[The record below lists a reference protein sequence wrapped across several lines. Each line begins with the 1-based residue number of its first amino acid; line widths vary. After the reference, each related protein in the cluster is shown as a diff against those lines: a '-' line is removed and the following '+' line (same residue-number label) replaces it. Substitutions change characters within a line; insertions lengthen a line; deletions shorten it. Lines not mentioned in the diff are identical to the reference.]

1 MFEYYN
7 IFVTFFPSFYHK
19 TYFQAVENSSPFL
32 CFLPKLTVI
41 IEKGTALLYDGND
54 IKFKGENKMAKPSE
68 YFVKTFSWQSES
80 KTDSNFIVIRND
92 VRFSLITER
101 LLRVEI
107 DKTGHFTDEPTQTV
121 VCRNFSA
128 PEFRIVEDG
137 NILIII
143 TTKTIF
149 KYDTKAHK
157 MIGIS
162 LKDGKSLTEYSSGN
176 LKGTY
181 RTLDQVNGAVA
192 LGDGVMSRN
201 GVAVID
207 DTLSLI
213 LNPDGTI
220 GERRKT
226 EKDEYYFAYNHDY
239 RACLSD
245 FFKLCGKVPLVPR
258 YCLGNWWSR
267 YKAYTQEE
275 YLSLMD
281 EFIDRKIP
289 ITVAT
294 VDMDWHWVDVKKR
307 FGKSGSKFVLNPFK
321 ADNIFQGDGWTG
333 YSWNTE
339 LFPDYKT
346 FLKELQDKNFKVT
359 LNLHPAQGVR
369 FFDDMYEEMAKAMGI
384 DPATKQRVNFD
395 ITDPQFID
403 AYFNI
408 LHKPYENEG
417 VDFWWIDWQQGKKT
431 AIKNLDPLWALNH
444 YHTLANERENK
455 RPLILSRFAGAGSH
469 RYPLGFSG
477 DTHITWASLD
487 FQPYFTNTATN
498 IGYTWWSHD
507 IGGHMMQRKDDEL
520 YARWVQYGLYSPIMR
535 LHSTSNE
542 FMGKEPWKHNLQ
554 SEAVAVSALRERHAL
569 LPYLYSMNY
578 RTHEKSLALCE
589 PMYYAYPENEE
600 AYKVRNQYFFGSE
613 LMVAPITSRMNQKT
627 HLGAVEVWLPEGRW
641 TDIYTGA
648 IYEGNKTLKMYRG
661 LESIPVFAKEGA
673 IIPMSTN
680 NTENN
685 WKNPK
690 DMTLRIFRGNNTFP
704 LYEDDGE
711 TNEYK
716 NGNFAITNYTVKE
729 ENGNLEFIISPAEG
743 NCSSLPQRRNYT
755 LVFEDVA
762 SSKNVVILV
771 NGKEANAEVKSY
783 KGKTT
788 VTLKGITPKG
798 KVGIRFE
805 GFTPRENRPKK
816 DLIIELVTKYQM
828 DVAMKALKFTSYLKR
843 VDNNIPQC
851 EECFYGPIKEV
862 VEMK

>member
-1 MFEYYN
+1 MNQPSAYFKD
-7 IFVTFFPSFYHK
+7 TF
-19 TYFQAVENSSPFL
+19 
-32 CFLPKLTVI
+32 
-41 IEKGTALLYDGND
+41 G
-54 IKFKGENKMAKPSE
+54 FK
-68 YFVKTFSWQSES
+68 SES
-80 KTDSNFIVIRND
+80 KTAKEFTVIKND
-92 VRFSLITER
+92 VRFSIITDR
-101 LLRVEI
+101 LLRVEV
-107 DKTGHFTDEPTQTV
+107 DRNLRFTDEPTQTV
-121 VCRNFSA
+121 ICRNFAA
-128 PEFRIVEDG
+128 PQFKTIEDG

-162 LKDGKSLTEYSSGN
+162 LKGGKNLTEYKQGN

-181 RTLDQVNGAVA
+181 RTLDQTAGAVN
-192 LGDGVMSRN
+192 LGDGIMSRN

-207 DTLSLI
+207 DTKSLI
-213 LNPDGTI
+213 LNSDGTI

-226 EKDEYYFAYNHDY
+226 IKDEYYFAYNHDY
-239 RACLSD
+239 RTCLKD
-245 FFKLCGKVPLVPR
+245 FFSLCGQVPLVPR

-267 YKAYTQEE
+267 YKAYTQQE

-294 VDMDWHWVDVKKR
+294 VDMDWHWVDVRQR
-307 FGKSGSKFVLNPFK
+307 FGKSSNKFTLNPFK

-339 LFPDYKT
+339 LFPDYRA
-346 FLKELQDKNFKVT
+346 FLKELQEKNFKVT

-384 DPATKQRVNFD
+384 DPQTKRRVDFD
-395 ITDPQFID
+395 ITNPQFVD

-417 VDFWWIDWQQGKKT
+417 VDFWWIDWQQGTKT
-431 AIKNLDPLWALNH
+431 KVKNLDPLWALNH
-444 YHTLANERENK
+444 YHTLANEK
-455 RPLILSRFAGAGSH
+455 DKSRPLILSRYAGVGSH

-477 DTHITWASLD
+477 DTHICWDALH

-507 IGGHMMQRKDDEL
+507 IGGHMMQSKDDEL

-554 SEAVAVSALRERHAL
+554 SEAVAVSCLRERHAL

-578 RTHEKSLALCE
+578 RTHKNSLALCE
-589 PMYYAYPENEE
+589 PMYYAYPENNE
-600 AYKVRNQYFFGSE
+600 AYEMKNQYFFGSE
-613 LMVAPITSRMNQKT
+613 LMVAPITTKLNPKT
-627 HLGAVEVWLPEGRW
+627 YLASVDVWLPEGRW

-648 IYEGNKTLKMYRG
+648 IYEGGKTVTMYRG
-661 LESIPVFAKEGA
+661 IESIPVLAKEGA
-673 IIPMSTN
+673 IIPLSAN
-680 NTENN
+680 DTEND

-690 DMTLRIFRGNNTFP
+690 DMVLRIFRGNNSFS

-711 TNEYK
+711 SNEYK
-716 NGNFAITNYTVKE
+716 NGNFAITKYSVS
-729 ENGNLEFIISPAEG
+729 ENENNLSFIISPAEG
-743 NCSSLPQRRNYT
+743 NCSTIPQRRSYK
-755 LVFEDVA
+755 LVFEDVTA
-762 SSKNVVILV
+762 AENILVVV
-771 NGKEANAEVKSY
+771 NGKEADVKAESQ

-788 VTLKGITPKG
+788 IILKGISPKS
-798 KVGIRFE
+798 KVEVFMTGV
-805 GFTPRENRPKK
+805 TARENRSKRE
-816 DLIIELVTKYQM
+816 LVIELVTKYQM
-828 DVAMKALKFTSYLKR
+828 DVAMKAMKFTSYLDK
-843 VDNNIPQC
+843 VNKNIPHC
-851 EECFYGPIKEV
+851 ESCFYGPIKEV
-862 VEMK
+862 VDMK

>member
-1 MFEYYN
+1 
-7 IFVTFFPSFYHK
+7 
-19 TYFQAVENSSPFL
+19 
-32 CFLPKLTVI
+32 
-41 IEKGTALLYDGND
+41 
-54 IKFKGENKMAKPSE
+54 MAKPSE
-68 YFVKTFSWQSES
+68 YFVKTFGWKSDS
-80 KTDSNFIVIRND
+80 KTNGKFIFTRKD
-92 VRFSLITER
+92 VRFSLLTDR
-101 LLRVEI
+101 LLRVEV
-107 DKTGHFTDEPTQTV
+107 DKDLKFTDEPTQTV
-121 VCRNFSA
+121 ICRNFDE
-128 PEFRIVEDG
+128 PTFRIIDDG
-137 NILIII
+137 DIVIII

-149 KYDTKAHK
+149 KYDVKAHK

-162 LKDGKSLTEYSSGN
+162 LKNGKSLTEYSSGN

-181 RTLDQVNGAVA
+181 RTLDGANGAVK
-192 LGDGVMSRN
+192 LGDGVMSKN
-201 GVAVID
+201 GVAVVD
-207 DTLSLI
+207 DTAGLI
-213 LNPDGTI
+213 LNSDGTI

-226 EKDEYYFAYNHDY
+226 QKDEYYFAYNHDY

-275 YLSLMD
+275 YLSLMQ
-281 EFIDRKIP
+281 EFVDREIP

-339 LFPDYKT
+339 LFPDYRA
-346 FLKELQDKNFKVT
+346 FLKELQDNNFKVT

-369 FFDDMYEEMAKAMGI
+369 FFDDMYEEMARAMNI

-395 ITDPQFID
+395 ITDPQYVD

-417 VDFWWIDWQQGKKT
+417 VDFWWIDWQQGTKT
-431 AIKNLDPLWALNH
+431 KVKNLDPLWALNH
-444 YHTLANERENK
+444 YHTLANERDQK
-455 RPLILSRFAGAGSH
+455 RPLILSRYAGVGSH

-477 DTHITWASLD
+477 DTHITWDSLD

-507 IGGHMMQRKDDEL
+507 IGGHMMQSKDDEL

-554 SEAVAVSALRERHAL
+554 SEAVAVSCLRERHAL

-589 PMYYAYPENEE
+589 PMYYAYPETEE
-600 AYKVRNQYFFGSE
+600 AYNVKNQYFFGSE
-613 LMVAPITSRMNQKT
+613 LLVAPITSRMNQKT
-627 HLGAVEVWLPEGRW
+627 YLGSVDVWLPEGRW

-648 IYEGNKTLKMYRG
+648 IYDGGKKVKMYRG
-661 LESIPVFAKEGA
+661 LESIPVLAREGA
-673 IIPMSTN
+673 IIPMSSN
-680 NTENN
+680 DKENN
-685 WKNPK
+685 WKNPT
-690 DMTLRIFRGNNTFP
+690 DMTVRIFRGNNTFE

-716 NGNFAITNYTVKE
+716 NGNYAITRYTVSE
-729 ENGNLEFIISPAEG
+729 DNSNLSFVISPAEG

-755 LVFEDVA
+755 LLFEDVA
-762 SSKNVVILV
+762 EAKEIKVLV
-771 NGKEANAEVKSY
+771 NGKEAKADISSF

-788 VTLKGITPKG
+788 IVLKGVTPKG
-798 KVGIRFE
+798 KVEIIME
-805 GFTPRENRPKK
+805 DFTKRVNRPKK
-816 DLIIELVTKYQM
+816 DLVIELVTKYQM
-828 DVAMKALKFTSYLKR
+828 DVAMKALMFTSYLKK
-843 VDNNIPQC
+843 VDDKIPQC
-851 EECFYGPIKEV
+851 DECFSGPIREV
-862 VEMK
+862 VEMQ

>member
-1 MFEYYN
+1 
-7 IFVTFFPSFYHK
+7 
-19 TYFQAVENSSPFL
+19 
-32 CFLPKLTVI
+32 
-41 IEKGTALLYDGND
+41 
-54 IKFKGENKMAKPSE
+54 MAKPSE
-68 YFVKTFSWQSES
+68 YFVKTFGWKSDS
-80 KTDSNFIVIRND
+80 KTNGRFTFTRKD
-92 VRFSLITER
+92 VRFSLLTDR
-101 LLRVEI
+101 LLRVEV
-107 DKTGHFTDEPTQTV
+107 DKDLKFTDEPTQTV
-121 VCRNFSA
+121 VCRNFA
-128 PEFRIVEDG
+128 EPTFRVVDDG
-137 NILIII
+137 DVVIII

-149 KYDTKAHK
+149 KYDVKVHK
-157 MIGIS
+157 MTGIS
-162 LKDGKSLTEYSSGN
+162 LKNGKSLTEYQSGN

-181 RTLDQVNGAVA
+181 RTLDQANGAVK

-201 GVAVID
+201 GVAVVD

-213 LNPDGTI
+213 LNTDGTI

-226 EKDEYYFAYNHDY
+226 QKDEYYFAYNHDY
-239 RACLSD
+239 RACLAD
-245 FFKLCGKVPLVPR
+245 FYKLCGRTPLVPR

-275 YLSLMD
+275 YLSLMQ
-281 EFIDRKIP
+281 EFVDREIP

-339 LFPDYKT
+339 LFPDYRA

-369 FFDDMYEEMAKAMGI
+369 FFDDMYEEIARAMNI
-384 DPATKQRVNFD
+384 DPQTKQRVNFD
-395 ITDPQFID
+395 ITDPQYID

-431 AIKNLDPLWALNH
+431 KIKNLDPLWALNH

-455 RPLILSRFAGAGSH
+455 RPLILSRYAGVGSH

-477 DTHITWASLD
+477 DTHITWDSLD

-507 IGGHMMQRKDDEL
+507 IGGHMMQSKDDEL

-554 SEAVAVSALRERHAL
+554 SEAVAVSCLRERHAL

-578 RTHEKSLALCE
+578 RTYEKSLALCE
-589 PMYYAYPENEE
+589 PMYYAYPECEE
-600 AYKVRNQYFFGSE
+600 AYKVKNQYFFGSE
-613 LMVAPITSRMNQKT
+613 LLVAPITSKINQKT
-627 HLGAVEVWLPEGRW
+627 YLGSVDVWLPEGRW

-648 IYEGNKTLKMYRG
+648 IYEGGKMIKMYRG
-661 LESIPVFAKEGA
+661 LESIPVLAKEGA
-673 IIPMSTN
+673 IIPMSAN
-680 NTENN
+680 DKENN

-690 DMTLRIFRGNNTFP
+690 DMTVRIFRGNNTFE

-716 NGNFAITNYTVKE
+716 NGNSAITRYTVAE
-729 ENGNLEFIISPAEG
+729 DNGNLSFVISPAEG
-743 NCSSLPQRRNYT
+743 NCSSLPQRRSYT

-762 SSKNVVILV
+762 AAKEIKVHI
-771 NGKEANAEVKSY
+771 NGKEANADIRSY

-788 VTLKGITPKG
+788 IALKGITPKG
-798 KVGIRFE
+798 KVEITMNDITVRV
-805 GFTPRENRPKK
+805 NRPKK
-816 DLIIELVTKYQM
+816 DLVIELVTKYQM
-828 DVAMKALKFTSYLKR
+828 DVALKALMFTSYLKR
-843 VDNNIPQC
+843 VDNKIPQC
-851 EECFYGPIKEV
+851 DECFYGPIKEV
-862 VEMK
+862 VEMQ

>member
-1 MFEYYN
+1 
-7 IFVTFFPSFYHK
+7 
-19 TYFQAVENSSPFL
+19 
-32 CFLPKLTVI
+32 
-41 IEKGTALLYDGND
+41 
-54 IKFKGENKMAKPSE
+54 MAKPSE
-68 YFVKTFSWQSES
+68 YFLKTFAWKTES
-80 KTDSNFIVIRND
+80 KTNGKYTFIRRD
-92 VRFSLITER
+92 VRFSLLTDR
-101 LLRVEI
+101 LLRVEA
-107 DKTGHFTDEPTQTV
+107 DKELKFTDEPTQTV
-121 VCRNFSA
+121 VCRNFA
-128 PEFRIVEDG
+128 EPNFKIVEDG
-137 NILIII
+137 DIVIII

-149 KYDTKAHK
+149 KYDLNQHK

-162 LKDGKSLTEYSSGN
+162 LKDGKSLTEYKSGN

-181 RTLDQVNGAVA
+181 RTLDGANGSVN
-192 LGDGVMSRN
+192 LGDGVMSKD
-201 GVAVID
+201 GVAVVD

-213 LNPDGTI
+213 LNTDGTI

-226 EKDEYYFAYNHDY
+226 QKDEYYFAYNHDY
-239 RACLSD
+239 RACLKD
-245 FFKLCGKVPLVPR
+245 FFSLCGKVPLVPR

-275 YLSLMD
+275 YLSLMN
-281 EFIDRKIP
+281 EFIDREIP

-339 LFPDYKT
+339 LFPDYRA

-369 FFDDMYEEMAKAMGI
+369 FFDDMYEEMARAMNI
-384 DPATKQRVNFD
+384 DPSTKKRVNFD
-395 ITDPQFID
+395 ITDPQYID

-417 VDFWWIDWQQGKKT
+417 VDFWWIDWQQGTKT
-431 AIKNLDPLWALNH
+431 KVKNLDPLWALNH
-444 YHTLANERENK
+444 YHTLANERDRK
-455 RPLILSRFAGAGSH
+455 RPLILSRYAGVGSH

-477 DTHITWASLD
+477 DTHITWDSLD

-507 IGGHMMQRKDDEL
+507 IGGHMMQSKDDEL

-554 SEAVAVSALRERHAL
+554 SEAVAVSCLRERHAL

-589 PMYYAYPENEE
+589 PMYYAYPETEE
-600 AYKVRNQYFFGSE
+600 AYNVKNQYFFGSE
-613 LMVAPITSRMNQKT
+613 LLVAPITSRMNQKT
-627 HLGAVEVWLPEGRW
+627 YLGSVDVWLPKGRW

-648 IYEGNKTLKMYRG
+648 IYDGGKKVKMYRG
-661 LESIPVFAKEGA
+661 LESIPVLAREGA
-673 IIPMSTN
+673 IIPMSSN
-680 NTENN
+680 DKENN

-690 DMTLRIFRGNNTFP
+690 DMTVRIFRGNNTFE

-711 TNEYK
+711 TNDYK
-716 NGNFAITNYTVKE
+716 DGNSAITRYTVE
-729 ENGNLEFIISPAEG
+729 EADGNLSFFISPAEG
-743 NCSSLPQRRNYT
+743 NCSTIPQRRNYT
-755 LVFEDVA
+755 LIFEDIAEAKAV
-762 SSKNVVILV
+762 KVLV
-771 NGKEANAEVKSY
+771 NGKEANADIKSY
-783 KGKTT
+783 KGRTT
-788 VTLKGITPKG
+788 INLKGITPKG
-798 KVGIRFE
+798 KVEILMENITVR
-805 GFTPRENRPKK
+805 TNRPKK
-816 DLIIELVTKYQM
+816 DLVIELVTKYQM
-828 DVAMKALKFTSYLKR
+828 DVAMKALRFTSYLKR
-843 VDNNIPQC
+843 VDDKIPQC

-862 VEMK
+862 VEMQ

>member
-1 MFEYYN
+1 
-7 IFVTFFPSFYHK
+7 
-19 TYFQAVENSSPFL
+19 
-32 CFLPKLTVI
+32 
-41 IEKGTALLYDGND
+41 
-54 IKFKGENKMAKPSE
+54 MAKPSE
-68 YFVKTFSWQSES
+68 YFVKTFGWKSDS
-80 KTDSNFIVIRND
+80 KTNGKFIFTRKD
-92 VRFSLITER
+92 VRFSLLTDR
-101 LLRVEI
+101 LLRVEV
-107 DKTGHFTDEPTQTV
+107 DKELKFTDEPTQTV
-121 VCRNFSA
+121 ICRNFA
-128 PEFRIVEDG
+128 EPTFRIIDDG
-137 NILIII
+137 DIVIII

-149 KYDTKAHK
+149 KYDVKAHK

-162 LKDGKSLTEYSSGN
+162 LKNGKSLTEYSSGN

-181 RTLDQVNGAVA
+181 RTLDGANGAVK
-192 LGDGVMSRN
+192 LGDGVMSKN
-201 GVAVID
+201 GVAVVD
-207 DTLSLI
+207 DTAGLI
-213 LNPDGTI
+213 LNSDGTI

-226 EKDEYYFAYNHDY
+226 QKDEYYFAYNHDY

-275 YLSLMD
+275 YLSLMQ
-281 EFIDRKIP
+281 EFVDREIP

-339 LFPDYKT
+339 LFPDYRA
-346 FLKELQDKNFKVT
+346 FLKELQDNNFKVT

-369 FFDDMYEEMAKAMGI
+369 FFDDMYEEMARAMNI

-395 ITDPQFID
+395 ITDPQYVD

-417 VDFWWIDWQQGKKT
+417 VDFWWIDWQQGTKT
-431 AIKNLDPLWALNH
+431 KVKNLDPLWALNH
-444 YHTLANERENK
+444 YHTLANERDQK
-455 RPLILSRFAGAGSH
+455 RPLILSRYAGVGSH

-477 DTHITWASLD
+477 DTHITWDSLD

-507 IGGHMMQRKDDEL
+507 IGGHMMQSKDDEL

-554 SEAVAVSALRERHAL
+554 SEAVAVSCLRERHAL

-589 PMYYAYPENEE
+589 PMYYAYPETEE
-600 AYKVRNQYFFGSE
+600 AYNVKNQYFFGSE
-613 LMVAPITSRMNQKT
+613 LLVAPITSRMNQKT
-627 HLGAVEVWLPEGRW
+627 YLGSVDVWLPEGRW

-648 IYEGNKTLKMYRG
+648 IYDGGKKVKMYRG
-661 LESIPVFAKEGA
+661 LESIPVLAREGA
-673 IIPMSTN
+673 IIPMSSN
-680 NTENN
+680 DKENN
-685 WKNPK
+685 WKNPT
-690 DMTLRIFRGNNTFP
+690 DMTVRIFRGNNTFE

-716 NGNFAITNYTVKE
+716 NGNFAITRYTVSE
-729 ENGNLEFIISPAEG
+729 DNGNLSFVISPAEG

-755 LVFEDVA
+755 LLFEDVA
-762 SSKNVVILV
+762 EAKEIKVLV
-771 NGKEANAEVKSY
+771 NGKEAKADISSY

-788 VTLKGITPKG
+788 IVLKGVTPKG
-798 KVGIRFE
+798 KVEIIME
-805 GFTPRENRPKK
+805 DFTKRVNRPKK
-816 DLIIELVTKYQM
+816 DLVIELVTKYQM
-828 DVAMKALKFTSYLKR
+828 DVAMKALMFTSYLKK
-843 VDNNIPQC
+843 VDDKIPQC
-851 EECFYGPIKEV
+851 DECFSGPIREV
-862 VEMK
+862 VEMQ

>member
-1 MFEYYN
+1 
-7 IFVTFFPSFYHK
+7 
-19 TYFQAVENSSPFL
+19 
-32 CFLPKLTVI
+32 
-41 IEKGTALLYDGND
+41 
-54 IKFKGENKMAKPSE
+54 MAKPSE
-68 YFVKTFSWQSES
+68 YFVKTFGWKSDS
-80 KTDSNFIVIRND
+80 KTNGKFIFTRKD
-92 VRFSLITER
+92 VRFSLLTDR
-101 LLRVEI
+101 LLRVEV
-107 DKTGHFTDEPTQTV
+107 DKDLKFTDEPTQTV
-121 VCRNFSA
+121 ICRNFA
-128 PEFRIVEDG
+128 EPTFRIIDDG
-137 NILIII
+137 DIVIII

-149 KYDTKAHK
+149 KYDVKAHK

-162 LKDGKSLTEYSSGN
+162 LKNGKSLTEYSSGN

-181 RTLDQVNGAVA
+181 RTLDGANGAVK
-192 LGDGVMSRN
+192 LGDGVMSKN
-201 GVAVID
+201 GVAVVD
-207 DTLSLI
+207 DTAGLI
-213 LNPDGTI
+213 LNSDGTI

-226 EKDEYYFAYNHDY
+226 QKDEYYFAYNHDY

-275 YLSLMD
+275 YLSLMQ
-281 EFIDRKIP
+281 EFVDREIP

-339 LFPDYKT
+339 LFPDYRA
-346 FLKELQDKNFKVT
+346 FLKELQHNNFKVT

-369 FFDDMYEEMAKAMGI
+369 FFDDMYEEMARAMNI

-395 ITDPQFID
+395 ITDPQYID

-417 VDFWWIDWQQGKKT
+417 VDFWWIDWQQGTKT
-431 AIKNLDPLWALNH
+431 KVKNLDPLWALNH
-444 YHTLANERENK
+444 YHTLANERDQK
-455 RPLILSRFAGAGSH
+455 RPLILSRYAGVGSH

-477 DTHITWASLD
+477 DTHITWDSLD

-507 IGGHMMQRKDDEL
+507 IGGHMMQSKDDEL

-554 SEAVAVSALRERHAL
+554 SEAVAVSCLRERHAL

-589 PMYYAYPENEE
+589 PMYYAYPETEE
-600 AYKVRNQYFFGSE
+600 AYNVKNQYFFGSE
-613 LMVAPITSRMNQKT
+613 LLVAPITSRMNQKT
-627 HLGAVEVWLPEGRW
+627 YLGSVDVWLPEGRW

-648 IYEGNKTLKMYRG
+648 IYDGGKKVKMYRG
-661 LESIPVFAKEGA
+661 LESIPVLAREGA
-673 IIPMSTN
+673 IIPMSSN
-680 NTENN
+680 DKENN
-685 WKNPK
+685 WKNPT
-690 DMTLRIFRGNNTFP
+690 DMTVRIFRGNNTFE

-716 NGNFAITNYTVKE
+716 NGNFAITRYTVSE
-729 ENGNLEFIISPAEG
+729 DNGNLSFVISPAEG

-755 LVFEDVA
+755 LLFEDVA
-762 SSKNVVILV
+762 EAKEIKVLV
-771 NGKEANAEVKSY
+771 NGKEAKADISSY

-788 VTLKGITPKG
+788 IVLKGVTPKG
-798 KVGIRFE
+798 KVEIIME
-805 GFTPRENRPKK
+805 DFTKRVNRPKK
-816 DLIIELVTKYQM
+816 DLVIELVTKYQM
-828 DVAMKALKFTSYLKR
+828 DVAMKALMFTSYLKK
-843 VDNNIPQC
+843 VDDKIPQC
-851 EECFYGPIKEV
+851 DECFSGPIREV
-862 VEMK
+862 VEMQ

>member
-1 MFEYYN
+1 
-7 IFVTFFPSFYHK
+7 
-19 TYFQAVENSSPFL
+19 
-32 CFLPKLTVI
+32 
-41 IEKGTALLYDGND
+41 
-54 IKFKGENKMAKPSE
+54 MAKPSE
-68 YFVKTFSWQSES
+68 YFVKTFGWKSDS
-80 KTDSNFIVIRND
+80 KTNGKFIFTRKD
-92 VRFSLITER
+92 VRFSLLTDR
-101 LLRVEI
+101 LLRVEV
-107 DKTGHFTDEPTQTV
+107 DKDLKFTDEPTQTV
-121 VCRNFSA
+121 ICRNFA
-128 PEFRIVEDG
+128 EPTFRIIDDG
-137 NILIII
+137 DIVIII

-149 KYDTKAHK
+149 KYDVKAHK

-162 LKDGKSLTEYSSGN
+162 LKNGKSLTEYSSGN

-181 RTLDQVNGAVA
+181 RTLDGANGAVK
-192 LGDGVMSRN
+192 LGDGVMSKN
-201 GVAVID
+201 GVAVVD
-207 DTLSLI
+207 DTAGLI
-213 LNPDGTI
+213 LNSDGTI

-226 EKDEYYFAYNHDY
+226 QKDEYYFAYNHDY

-275 YLSLMD
+275 YLSLMQ
-281 EFIDRKIP
+281 EFVDREIP

-339 LFPDYKT
+339 LFPDYRA
-346 FLKELQDKNFKVT
+346 FLKELQDNNFKVT

-369 FFDDMYEEMAKAMGI
+369 FFDDMYEEMARAMNI

-395 ITDPQFID
+395 ITDPQYVD

-417 VDFWWIDWQQGKKT
+417 VDFWWIDWQQGTKT
-431 AIKNLDPLWALNH
+431 KVKNLDPLWALNH
-444 YHTLANERENK
+444 YHTLANERDQK
-455 RPLILSRFAGAGSH
+455 RPLILSRYAGVGSH

-477 DTHITWASLD
+477 DTHITWDSLD

-507 IGGHMMQRKDDEL
+507 IGGHMMQSKDDEL

-554 SEAVAVSALRERHAL
+554 SEAVAVSCLRERHAL

-589 PMYYAYPENEE
+589 PMYYAYPETEE
-600 AYKVRNQYFFGSE
+600 AYNVKNQYFFGSE
-613 LMVAPITSRMNQKT
+613 LLVAPITSRMNQKT
-627 HLGAVEVWLPEGRW
+627 YLGSVDVWLPEGRW

-648 IYEGNKTLKMYRG
+648 IYDGGKKVKMYRG
-661 LESIPVFAKEGA
+661 LESIPVLAREGA
-673 IIPMSTN
+673 IIPMSSN
-680 NTENN
+680 DKENN

-690 DMTLRIFRGNNTFP
+690 DMTIRIFRGNNTFE

-716 NGNFAITNYTVKE
+716 NGNYAITRYTVSE
-729 ENGNLEFIISPAEG
+729 DNGNLSFIISPAEG

-755 LVFEDVA
+755 LLFEDVA
-762 SSKNVVILV
+762 EAKEIKVLV
-771 NGKEANAEVKSY
+771 NGKEAKADISSY

-788 VTLKGITPKG
+788 IVLKGVTPKG
-798 KVGIRFE
+798 KVEIIME
-805 GFTPRENRPKK
+805 DFTKRVNRPKK
-816 DLIIELVTKYQM
+816 DLVIELVTKYQM
-828 DVAMKALKFTSYLKR
+828 DVAMKALMFTSYLKK
-843 VDNNIPQC
+843 VDDKIPQC
-851 EECFYGPIKEV
+851 DECFSGPIGEV
-862 VEMK
+862 VEMQ

>member
-1 MFEYYN
+1 
-7 IFVTFFPSFYHK
+7 
-19 TYFQAVENSSPFL
+19 
-32 CFLPKLTVI
+32 
-41 IEKGTALLYDGND
+41 
-54 IKFKGENKMAKPSE
+54 MAKPSE
-68 YFVKTFSWQSES
+68 YFVKTFGWKSDS
-80 KTDSNFIVIRND
+80 KTNGKFIFTRKD
-92 VRFSLITER
+92 VRFSLLTDR
-101 LLRVEI
+101 LLRVEV
-107 DKTGHFTDEPTQTV
+107 DKELKFTDEPTQTV
-121 VCRNFSA
+121 ICRNFA
-128 PEFRIVEDG
+128 EPTFRIIDDG
-137 NILIII
+137 DIVIII

-149 KYDTKAHK
+149 KYDVKAHK

-162 LKDGKSLTEYSSGN
+162 LKNGKSLTEYSSGN

-181 RTLDQVNGAVA
+181 RTLDGANGAVK
-192 LGDGVMSRN
+192 LGDGVMSKN
-201 GVAVID
+201 GVAVVD
-207 DTLSLI
+207 DTAGLI
-213 LNPDGTI
+213 LNSDGTI

-226 EKDEYYFAYNHDY
+226 QKDEYYFAYNHDY

-275 YLSLMD
+275 YLSLMQ
-281 EFIDRKIP
+281 EFVDREIP

-339 LFPDYKT
+339 LFPDYRA
-346 FLKELQDKNFKVT
+346 FLKELQDNNFKVT

-369 FFDDMYEEMAKAMGI
+369 FFDDMYEEMARAMNI

-395 ITDPQFID
+395 ITDPQYVD

-417 VDFWWIDWQQGKKT
+417 VDFWWIDWQQGTKT
-431 AIKNLDPLWALNH
+431 KVKNLDPLWALNH
-444 YHTLANERENK
+444 YHTLANERDQK
-455 RPLILSRFAGAGSH
+455 RPLILSRYAGVGSH

-477 DTHITWASLD
+477 DTHITWDSLD

-498 IGYTWWSHD
+498 IGYTWGSHD
-507 IGGHMMQRKDDEL
+507 IGGHMMQSKDDEL

-554 SEAVAVSALRERHAL
+554 SEAVAVSCLRERHAL
-569 LPYLYSMNY
+569 LPYLYSMNN

-589 PMYYAYPENEE
+589 PMYYAYPETEE
-600 AYKVRNQYFFGSE
+600 AYNVKNQYFFGSE
-613 LMVAPITSRMNQKT
+613 LLVAPITSRMNQKT
-627 HLGAVEVWLPEGRW
+627 YLGSVDVWLPEGRW

-648 IYEGNKTLKMYRG
+648 IYDGGKKVKMYRG
-661 LESIPVFAKEGA
+661 LESIPVLAREGA
-673 IIPMSTN
+673 IIPMSSN
-680 NTENN
+680 DKENN
-685 WKNPK
+685 WKNPT
-690 DMTLRIFRGNNTFP
+690 DMTVRIFRGNNTFE

-716 NGNFAITNYTVKE
+716 NGNFAITRYTVSE
-729 ENGNLEFIISPAEG
+729 DNGNLSFVISPAEG

-755 LVFEDVA
+755 LLFEDVA
-762 SSKNVVILV
+762 EAKEIKVLV
-771 NGKEANAEVKSY
+771 NGKEAKADISSY

-788 VTLKGITPKG
+788 IVLKGVTPKG
-798 KVGIRFE
+798 KVEIIME
-805 GFTPRENRPKK
+805 DFTKRVNRPKK
-816 DLIIELVTKYQM
+816 DLVIELVTKYQM
-828 DVAMKALKFTSYLKR
+828 DVAMKALMFTSYLKK
-843 VDNNIPQC
+843 VDDKIPQC
-851 EECFYGPIKEV
+851 DECFSGPIREV
-862 VEMK
+862 VEMQ

>member
-1 MFEYYN
+1 
-7 IFVTFFPSFYHK
+7 
-19 TYFQAVENSSPFL
+19 
-32 CFLPKLTVI
+32 
-41 IEKGTALLYDGND
+41 
-54 IKFKGENKMAKPSE
+54 MAKPSE
-68 YFVKTFSWQSES
+68 YFVKTFGWKSDS
-80 KTDSNFIVIRND
+80 KTNGKFIFTRKD
-92 VRFSLITER
+92 VRFSLLTDR
-101 LLRVEI
+101 LLRVEV
-107 DKTGHFTDEPTQTV
+107 DKDLKFTDEPTQTV
-121 VCRNFSA
+121 ICRNFA
-128 PEFRIVEDG
+128 EPTFRIIDDG
-137 NILIII
+137 DIVIII

-149 KYDTKAHK
+149 KYDVKAHK

-162 LKDGKSLTEYSSGN
+162 LKNGKSLTEYASGN

-181 RTLDQVNGAVA
+181 RTLDGANGAVK
-192 LGDGVMSRN
+192 LGDGVMSKN
-201 GVAVID
+201 GVAVVD
-207 DTLSLI
+207 DTAGLI
-213 LNPDGTI
+213 LNSDGTI

-226 EKDEYYFAYNHDY
+226 QKDEYYFAYNNDY

-275 YLSLMD
+275 YLSLMQ
-281 EFIDRKIP
+281 EFVDREIP

-339 LFPDYKT
+339 LFPDYRA
-346 FLKELQDKNFKVT
+346 FLKELQDNNFKVT

-369 FFDDMYEEMAKAMGI
+369 FFDDMYEEMARAMNI

-395 ITDPQFID
+395 ITDPQYVD

-417 VDFWWIDWQQGKKT
+417 VDFWWIDWQQGTKT
-431 AIKNLDPLWALNH
+431 KVKNLDPLWALNH
-444 YHTLANERENK
+444 YHTLANERDQK
-455 RPLILSRFAGAGSH
+455 RPLILSRYAGVGSH

-477 DTHITWASLD
+477 DTHITWDSLD

-507 IGGHMMQRKDDEL
+507 IGGHMMQSKDDEL

-554 SEAVAVSALRERHAL
+554 SEAVAVSCLRERHAL

-589 PMYYAYPENEE
+589 PMYYAYPETEE
-600 AYKVRNQYFFGSE
+600 AYNVKNQYFFGSE
-613 LMVAPITSRMNQKT
+613 LLVAPITSRMNQKT
-627 HLGAVEVWLPEGRW
+627 YLGSVDVWLPEGRW

-648 IYEGNKTLKMYRG
+648 IYDGGKKVKMYRG
-661 LESIPVFAKEGA
+661 LESIPVLAKEGA
-673 IIPMSTN
+673 IIPMSSN
-680 NTENN
+680 DKENN

-690 DMTLRIFRGNNTFP
+690 DMTVRIFRGNNTFE

-716 NGNFAITNYTVKE
+716 NGNYAITRYTVSE
-729 ENGNLEFIISPAEG
+729 DNGNLSFVISPAEG

-755 LVFEDVA
+755 LLFEDVA
-762 SSKNVVILV
+762 EAKEIKVLV
-771 NGKEANAEVKSY
+771 NGKEAKADISSY

-788 VTLKGITPKG
+788 IVLKGVTPKG
-798 KVGIRFE
+798 KVEIIME
-805 GFTPRENRPKK
+805 DFTKRVNRPKK
-816 DLIIELVTKYQM
+816 DLVIELVTKYQM
-828 DVAMKALKFTSYLKR
+828 DVAMKALMFTSYLKK
-843 VDNNIPQC
+843 VDDKIPQC
-851 EECFYGPIKEV
+851 DECFSGPIREV
-862 VEMK
+862 VEMQ

>member
-1 MFEYYN
+1 
-7 IFVTFFPSFYHK
+7 
-19 TYFQAVENSSPFL
+19 
-32 CFLPKLTVI
+32 
-41 IEKGTALLYDGND
+41 
-54 IKFKGENKMAKPSE
+54 MAKPSE
-68 YFVKTFSWQSES
+68 YFVKTFGWKSDS
-80 KTDSNFIVIRND
+80 KTNGKFIFTRKD
-92 VRFSLITER
+92 VRFSLLTDR
-101 LLRVEI
+101 LLRVEV
-107 DKTGHFTDEPTQTV
+107 DKDLKFTDEPTQTV
-121 VCRNFSA
+121 ICRNFA
-128 PEFRIVEDG
+128 EPTFRIIDDG
-137 NILIII
+137 DIVIII

-149 KYDTKAHK
+149 KYDVKAHK

-162 LKDGKSLTEYSSGN
+162 LKNGKSLTEYASGN

-181 RTLDQVNGAVA
+181 RTLDGANGAVK
-192 LGDGVMSRN
+192 LGDGVMSKN
-201 GVAVID
+201 GVAVVD
-207 DTLSLI
+207 DTAGLI
-213 LNPDGTI
+213 LNSDGTI

-226 EKDEYYFAYNHDY
+226 QKDEYYFAYNHDY

-275 YLSLMD
+275 YLSLMQ
-281 EFIDRKIP
+281 EFVDREIP

-339 LFPDYKT
+339 LFPDYRA
-346 FLKELQDKNFKVT
+346 FLKELQDNNFKVT

-369 FFDDMYEEMAKAMGI
+369 FFDDMYEEMARAMNI

-395 ITDPQFID
+395 ITDPQYVD

-417 VDFWWIDWQQGKKT
+417 VDFWWIDWQQGTKT
-431 AIKNLDPLWALNH
+431 KVKNLDPLWALNH
-444 YHTLANERENK
+444 YHTLANERDQK
-455 RPLILSRFAGAGSH
+455 RPLILSRYAGVGSH

-477 DTHITWASLD
+477 DTHITWDSLD

-507 IGGHMMQRKDDEL
+507 IGGHMMQSKDDEL

-554 SEAVAVSALRERHAL
+554 SEAVAVSCLRERHAL

-589 PMYYAYPENEE
+589 PMYYAYPEAEE
-600 AYKVRNQYFFGSE
+600 AYNVKNQYFFGSE
-613 LMVAPITSRMNQKT
+613 LLVAPITSRMNQKT
-627 HLGAVEVWLPEGRW
+627 YLGSVDVWLPEGRW

-648 IYEGNKTLKMYRG
+648 IYDGGKKVKMYRG
-661 LESIPVFAKEGA
+661 LESVPVLAREGA
-673 IIPMSTN
+673 IIPMSSN
-680 NTENN
+680 DKENN

-690 DMTLRIFRGNNTFP
+690 DMTVRIFRGNNTFE

-716 NGNFAITNYTVKE
+716 NGNFAITRYTVSE
-729 ENGNLEFIISPAEG
+729 DNGNLSFIISPAEG

-755 LVFEDVA
+755 LLFEDIAEAKEIKV
-762 SSKNVVILV
+762 LV
-771 NGKEANAEVKSY
+771 NGKEAKADISSY

-788 VTLKGITPKG
+788 IVLKGVTPKG
-798 KVGIRFE
+798 KVEIIME
-805 GFTPRENRPKK
+805 DFTKRVNRPKK
-816 DLIIELVTKYQM
+816 DLVIELVTKYQM
-828 DVAMKALKFTSYLKR
+828 DVAMKALMFTSYLKK
-843 VDNNIPQC
+843 VDDKIPQC
-851 EECFYGPIKEV
+851 DECFSGPIREV
-862 VEMK
+862 VEMQ

>member
-1 MFEYYN
+1 
-7 IFVTFFPSFYHK
+7 
-19 TYFQAVENSSPFL
+19 
-32 CFLPKLTVI
+32 
-41 IEKGTALLYDGND
+41 
-54 IKFKGENKMAKPSE
+54 MAKPSE
-68 YFVKTFSWQSES
+68 YFVKTFGWKSDS
-80 KTDSNFIVIRND
+80 KTNGKFIFTRKD
-92 VRFSLITER
+92 VRFSLLTDR
-101 LLRVEI
+101 LLRVEV
-107 DKTGHFTDEPTQTV
+107 DKDLKFTDEPTQTV
-121 VCRNFSA
+121 ICRNFDE
-128 PEFRIVEDG
+128 PTFRIIDDG
-137 NILIII
+137 DIVIII

-149 KYDTKAHK
+149 KYDVKAHK

-162 LKDGKSLTEYSSGN
+162 LKNGKSLTEYSSGN

-181 RTLDQVNGAVA
+181 RTLDGANGAVK
-192 LGDGVMSRN
+192 LGDGVMSKN
-201 GVAVID
+201 GVAVVD
-207 DTLSLI
+207 DTAGLI

-226 EKDEYYFAYNHDY
+226 QKDEYYFAYNHDY

-275 YLSLMD
+275 YLSLMQ
-281 EFIDRKIP
+281 EFVDREIP

-339 LFPDYKT
+339 LFPDYRA
-346 FLKELQDKNFKVT
+346 FLKELQDNNFKVT

-369 FFDDMYEEMAKAMGI
+369 FFDDMYEEMARAMNI

-395 ITDPQFID
+395 ITDPQYVD

-417 VDFWWIDWQQGKKT
+417 VDFWWIDWQQGTKT
-431 AIKNLDPLWALNH
+431 KVKNLDPLWALNH
-444 YHTLANERENK
+444 YHTLANERDQK
-455 RPLILSRFAGAGSH
+455 RPLILSRYAGVGSH

-477 DTHITWASLD
+477 DTHITWDSLD

-507 IGGHMMQRKDDEL
+507 IGGHMMQSKDDEL

-554 SEAVAVSALRERHAL
+554 SEAVAVSCLRERHAL

-589 PMYYAYPENEE
+589 PMYYAYPETEE
-600 AYKVRNQYFFGSE
+600 AYNVKNQYFFGSE
-613 LMVAPITSRMNQKT
+613 LLVAPITSRMNQKT
-627 HLGAVEVWLPEGRW
+627 YLGSVDVWLPEGRW

-648 IYEGNKTLKMYRG
+648 IYDGGKKVKMYRG
-661 LESIPVFAKEGA
+661 LESIPVLAREGA
-673 IIPMSTN
+673 IIPMSSN
-680 NTENN
+680 DKENN
-685 WKNPK
+685 WKNPT
-690 DMTLRIFRGNNTFP
+690 DMTVRIFRGNNTFE

-716 NGNFAITNYTVKE
+716 NGNFAITRYTVSE
-729 ENGNLEFIISPAEG
+729 DNGNLSFVISPAEG

-755 LVFEDVA
+755 LLFEDVA
-762 SSKNVVILV
+762 EAKEIKVLV
-771 NGKEANAEVKSY
+771 NGKEAKADISSY

-788 VTLKGITPKG
+788 IVLKGVTPKG
-798 KVGIRFE
+798 KVEIIME
-805 GFTPRENRPKK
+805 DFTKRVNRPKK
-816 DLIIELVTKYQM
+816 DLVIELVTKYQM
-828 DVAMKALKFTSYLKR
+828 DVAMKALMFTSYLKK
-843 VDNNIPQC
+843 VDDRIPQC
-851 EECFYGPIKEV
+851 DECFSGPIREV
-862 VEMK
+862 VEMQ

>member
-1 MFEYYN
+1 
-7 IFVTFFPSFYHK
+7 
-19 TYFQAVENSSPFL
+19 
-32 CFLPKLTVI
+32 
-41 IEKGTALLYDGND
+41 
-54 IKFKGENKMAKPSE
+54 MAKPSE
-68 YFVKTFSWQSES
+68 YFVKTFGWKSDS
-80 KTDSNFIVIRND
+80 KTNGKFIFTRKD
-92 VRFSLITER
+92 VRFSLLTDR
-101 LLRVEI
+101 LLRVEV
-107 DKTGHFTDEPTQTV
+107 DKDLKFTDEPTQTV
-121 VCRNFSA
+121 ICRNFA
-128 PEFRIVEDG
+128 EPTFRIIDDG
-137 NILIII
+137 DIVIII

-149 KYDTKAHK
+149 KYDVKAHK

-162 LKDGKSLTEYSSGN
+162 LKNGKSLTEYASGN

-181 RTLDQVNGAVA
+181 RTLDGANGAVK
-192 LGDGVMSRN
+192 LGDGVMSKN
-201 GVAVID
+201 GVAVVD
-207 DTLSLI
+207 DTAGLI
-213 LNPDGTI
+213 LNSDGTI

-226 EKDEYYFAYNHDY
+226 QKDEYYFAYNHDY

-275 YLSLMD
+275 YLSLMQ
-281 EFIDRKIP
+281 EFVDREIP

-321 ADNIFQGDGWTG
+321 ADNIFQGDGWTV

-339 LFPDYKT
+339 LFPDYRA
-346 FLKELQDKNFKVT
+346 FLKELQDNNFKVT

-369 FFDDMYEEMAKAMGI
+369 FFDDMYDEMARAMNI

-395 ITDPQFID
+395 ITDPQYVD

-417 VDFWWIDWQQGKKT
+417 VDFWWIDWQQGTKT
-431 AIKNLDPLWALNH
+431 KVKNLDPLWALNH
-444 YHTLANERENK
+444 YHTLANERDQK
-455 RPLILSRFAGAGSH
+455 RPLILSRYAGVGSH

-477 DTHITWASLD
+477 DTHITWDSLD

-507 IGGHMMQRKDDEL
+507 IGGHMMQSKDDEL

-554 SEAVAVSALRERHAL
+554 SEAVAVSCLRERHAL

-589 PMYYAYPENEE
+589 PMYYAYPETEE
-600 AYKVRNQYFFGSE
+600 AYNVKNQYFFGSE
-613 LMVAPITSRMNQKT
+613 LLVAPITSRMNQKT
-627 HLGAVEVWLPEGRW
+627 YLGSVDVWLPEGRW

-648 IYEGNKTLKMYRG
+648 IYDGGKKVKMYRG
-661 LESIPVFAKEGA
+661 LESIPVLAREGA
-673 IIPMSTN
+673 IIPMSSN
-680 NTENN
+680 DKENN

-690 DMTLRIFRGNNTFP
+690 DMTLRIFRGNNTFE

-716 NGNFAITNYTVKE
+716 NGNFAITRYTVSE
-729 ENGNLEFIISPAEG
+729 DNGNLSFIISPAEG

-755 LVFEDVA
+755 LLFEDVA
-762 SSKNVVILV
+762 EAKEIKVLV
-771 NGKEANAEVKSY
+771 NGKEAKADISSY

-788 VTLKGITPKG
+788 IVLKGVTPKG
-798 KVGIRFE
+798 KVEIIME
-805 GFTPRENRPKK
+805 DFTKRVNRPKK
-816 DLIIELVTKYQM
+816 DLVIELVTKYQM
-828 DVAMKALKFTSYLKR
+828 DVAMKALMFTSYLKK
-843 VDNNIPQC
+843 VDDKIPQC
-851 EECFYGPIKEV
+851 DECFSGPIREV
-862 VEMK
+862 VEMQ

>member
-1 MFEYYN
+1 
-7 IFVTFFPSFYHK
+7 
-19 TYFQAVENSSPFL
+19 
-32 CFLPKLTVI
+32 
-41 IEKGTALLYDGND
+41 
-54 IKFKGENKMAKPSE
+54 MAKPSE
-68 YFVKTFSWQSES
+68 YFVKTFGWKSDS
-80 KTDSNFIVIRND
+80 KTNGKFIFTRKD
-92 VRFSLITER
+92 VRFSLLTDR
-101 LLRVEI
+101 LLRVEV
-107 DKTGHFTDEPTQTV
+107 DKDLKFTDEPTQTV
-121 VCRNFSA
+121 ICRNFA
-128 PEFRIVEDG
+128 EPTFRIIDDG
-137 NILIII
+137 DIVIII

-149 KYDTKAHK
+149 KYDVKAHK

-162 LKDGKSLTEYSSGN
+162 LKNGKSLTEYASGN

-181 RTLDQVNGAVA
+181 RTLDGANGAVK
-192 LGDGVMSRN
+192 LGDGVMSKN
-201 GVAVID
+201 GVAVVD
-207 DTLSLI
+207 DTAGLI
-213 LNPDGTI
+213 LKSDGTI

-226 EKDEYYFAYNHDY
+226 QKDEYYFAYNNDY

-275 YLSLMD
+275 YLSLMQ
-281 EFIDRKIP
+281 EFVDREIP

-339 LFPDYKT
+339 LFPDYRA
-346 FLKELQDKNFKVT
+346 FLKELQDNNFKVT

-369 FFDDMYEEMAKAMGI
+369 FFDDMYEEMARAMNI

-395 ITDPQFID
+395 ITDPQYVD

-417 VDFWWIDWQQGKKT
+417 VDFWWIDWQQGTKT
-431 AIKNLDPLWALNH
+431 KVKNLDPLWALNH
-444 YHTLANERENK
+444 YHTLANERDQK
-455 RPLILSRFAGAGSH
+455 RPLILSRYAGVGSH

-477 DTHITWASLD
+477 DTHITWDSLD

-507 IGGHMMQRKDDEL
+507 IGGHMMQSKDDEL

-554 SEAVAVSALRERHAL
+554 SEAVAVSCLRERHAL

-589 PMYYAYPENEE
+589 PMYYAYPETEE
-600 AYKVRNQYFFGSE
+600 AYNVKNQYFFGSE
-613 LMVAPITSRMNQKT
+613 LLVAPITSRMNQKT
-627 HLGAVEVWLPEGRW
+627 YLGSVDVWLPEGRW

-648 IYEGNKTLKMYRG
+648 IYDGGKKVKMYRG
-661 LESIPVFAKEGA
+661 LESIPVLAKEGA
-673 IIPMSTN
+673 IIPMSSN
-680 NTENN
+680 DKENN

-690 DMTLRIFRGNNTFP
+690 DMTVRIFRGNNTFE

-716 NGNFAITNYTVKE
+716 NGNYAITRYTVSE
-729 ENGNLEFIISPAEG
+729 DNGNLSFVISPAEG

-755 LVFEDVA
+755 LLFEDVA
-762 SSKNVVILV
+762 EAKEIKVLV
-771 NGKEANAEVKSY
+771 NGKEAKADISSY

-788 VTLKGITPKG
+788 IVLKGVTPKG
-798 KVGIRFE
+798 KVEIIME
-805 GFTPRENRPKK
+805 DFTKRVNRPKK
-816 DLIIELVTKYQM
+816 DLVIELVTKYQM
-828 DVAMKALKFTSYLKR
+828 DVAMKALMFTSYLKK
-843 VDNNIPQC
+843 VDDKIPQC
-851 EECFYGPIKEV
+851 DECFSGPIREV
-862 VEMK
+862 VEMQ